1 MANNNIFRFNSD
13 LFTRNTNTRLKAT
26 LLNRI
31 EKQFDIDLK
40 QNLKNDPVHADSLVY
55 DDFSDMIEFVAIHK
69 LIDRHA
75 KRYADFNNVLAT
87 IFTNAVTQILA
98 GRGKEVDE
106 EFKDDKIVEPFIDDI
121 KTLIAVINNLHEE
134 EIAKLKVTMEL
145 LGDQCLVAKA
155 SDVEHVEVSIDKQAL
170 QHIIKGGQADSN
182 G

>member
-1 MANNNIFRFNSD
+1 MANNNIFHFNSD
-13 LFTRNTNTRLKAT
+13 LFTINTNIRLKAT

-31 EKQFDIDLK
+31 ERQFDIDLK
-40 QNLKNDPVHADSLVY
+40 QHLKNDPVHADSFVY
-55 DDFSDMIEFVAIHK
+55 DDFSDMIMFVAIHE

-87 IFTNAVTQILA
+87 IFTNAATQILA
-98 GRGKEVDE
+98 GRCKEVDE

-145 LGDQCLVAKA
+145 FGDDCLVASKG
-155 SDVEHVEVSIDKQAL
+155 DVEHVEVSIDKQAL
-170 QHIIKGGQADSN
+170 KHIIKGGQADSN